1 MRAPRA
7 PRPCGCSPASCCAPC
22 ALRGPVK
29 LSGCVCGS
37 VGGALIYCWLPLL
50 YLVGSRAGGAR
61 TWARRVLALKR
72 IMWREI
78 FPRYRQGY
86 PPRKERGRN
95 SGRRPRP
102 SGAKI
107 RATRKRAPKSRRLRA
122 PTGVCETK
130 YRRRSRSGIPALVE
144 RTARGA
150 EPPLASAEAKAR
162 PDLGSGCCW
171 QASRAIDPRSNGSG
185 STLGQGC
192 CDRGNFSSAHGRPR
206 RPQQRRDS
214 RQNLQVC
221 RTWEEGSHFAS
232 SANWTKR
239 FGTLHAEVFLRLS
252 RPLKSDSELGHT
264 FSVDGRLLNFRD
276 EFRTTS
282 E

>member
-1 MRAPRA
+1 MHTCTYEQLLRSRTITADRREAPL
-7 PRPCGCSPASCCAPC
+7 SC
-22 ALRGPVK
+22 
-29 LSGCVCGS
+29 
-37 VGGALIYCWLPLL
+37 L
-50 YLVGSRAGGAR
+50 YLLGSRAGGAR

-78 FPRYRQGY
+78 LRCYRQGY

-95 SGRRPRP
+95 SRRRPRP

-122 PTGVCETK
+122 PTGVCETN
-130 YRRRSRSGIPALVE
+130 YRRRSRSGIHALVE

-150 EPPLASAEAKAR
+150 EPPLASAEVKAS

-185 STLGQGC
+185 STFGQGC

-206 RPQQRRDS
+206 RPQQRRHS

-221 RTWEEGSHFAS
+221 RTWEQ
-232 SANWTKR
+232 
-239 FGTLHAEVFLRLS
+239 
-252 RPLKSDSELGHT
+252 
-264 FSVDGRLLNFRD
+264 
-276 EFRTTS
+276 
-282 E
+282 

>member
-1 MRAPRA
+1 M
-7 PRPCGCSPASCCAPC
+7 
-22 ALRGPVK
+22 
-29 LSGCVCGS
+29 
-37 VGGALIYCWLPLL
+37 

-78 FPRYRQGY
+78 FPQNRQGY
-86 PPRKERGRN
+86 PPRKERGQN
-95 SGRRPRP
+95 SRRRPRP

-122 PTGVCETK
+122 PTGVCETN
-130 YRRRSRSGIPALVE
+130 YRRRSRSGIHALVE

-150 EPPLASAEAKAR
+150 EPPLASAEVKAS

-171 QASRAIDPRSNGSG
+171 QASRAIDQRSNGSG
-185 STLGQGC
+185 STFGQGY

-206 RPQQRRDS
+206 RPQQRRHS

-221 RTWEEGSHFAS
+221 RTWEE
-232 SANWTKR
+232 
-239 FGTLHAEVFLRLS
+239 
-252 RPLKSDSELGHT
+252 
-264 FSVDGRLLNFRD
+264 
-276 EFRTTS
+276 
-282 E
+282 